1 MNPSRNF
8 VVTVLFG
15 AALALGS
22 TGLRSQELEGYG
34 LRLPKHWL
42 AQANDTA
49 DTHQASESPSPSGPG
64 RAKSYAVPAL
74 EIIGFD
80 ALLNLYD
87 RHAFRGSDFSSN
99 LTSIR
104 DNLHGNWGVDN
115 DPYKVNQV
123 GHPYQGSMYHGF
135 ARSAGLSYW
144 EAAGYTFAG
153 SVLWEIAGE
162 RTDPSMNDQ
171 IASGIAGSFFGE
183 ALFRMASLV
192 LEQGGGMSPFWRE
205 WAATAISPSMG
216 FNRRVMGYDSIFS
229 SRGAPYYSR
238 FSLGLSGETQNNP
251 GASTKAR
258 PNEALL
264 DFSLDYGM
272 PGDSGYEY
280 TRPFDYFT
288 FRVTASSANLI
299 ENVMTRGLL
308 YGKAYSAGSNYH
320 GIWGLYGSYDYIA
333 PQTYRISSTAL
344 SLGTTWQTWLTQ
356 EIALQGTGLAGVGYA
371 AASTLHGSAEG
382 DYHYGV
388 TPQALLALRMIF
400 GNKASLDV
408 TAREYFVTNAAGTTP
423 GHDNIIRTDLAF
435 TWRIVR
441 QHAVSLRYL
450 WNRRD
455 ATYAS
460 LSDTTQS
467 RATVGIYYTMLGND
481 RFGVVGTAP
490 TSTILPKLK

>member
-1 MNPSRNF
+1 MKPSKH
-8 VVTVLFG
+8 VAASLLFG

-22 TGLRSQELEGYG
+22 TGLLAQESTGFG
-34 LRLPKHWL
+34 LRLPKAWL
-42 AQANDTA
+42 AQASDTA
-49 DTHQASESPSPSGPG
+49 DTHQASESPSPSGSG
-64 RAKSYAVPAL
+64 RSKSYAIPAL
-74 EIIGFD
+74 EIVGFD

-104 DNLHGNWGVDN
+104 DNLHGNWKVDN
-115 DPYKVNQV
+115 DPYKVNQI

-153 SVLWEIAGE
+153 SVMWEVAGE
-162 RTDPSMNDQ
+162 RTAPSMNDQ

-229 SRGAPYYSR
+229 SNGAPYYSR
-238 FSLGLSGETQNNP
+238 LSLGLSGETQNNP

-272 PGDSGYEY
+272 PGDPGYQY

-288 FRVTASSANLI
+288 FQVTASSANLI

-308 YGKAYSAGSNYH
+308 YGKAYSVGSNYQ
-320 GIWGLYGSYDYIA
+320 GVWGLYGSYDYIA

-344 SLGTTWQTWLTQ
+344 SLGTTGQAWLTQ
-356 EIALQGTGLAGVGYA
+356 DIALQGTGLAGVGYA
-371 AASTLHGSAEG
+371 AASTLHGTAAG

-408 TAREYFVTNAAGTTP
+408 TAREYLVTNAAGTTA

-441 QHAVSLRYL
+441 QHAVSIRYL

-455 ATYAS
+455 ATYAT
-460 LSDTTQS
+460 LADTTQS

-481 RFGVVGTAP
+481 RFGAVGTAP
-490 TSTILPKLK
+490 TSTILPKLQ

>member
-1 MNPSRNF
+1 MHPSKH
-8 VVTVLFG
+8 VAAALLFG

-22 TGLRSQELEGYG
+22 TGLLAREAAGFG
-34 LRLPKHWL
+34 LRLPKAWL
-42 AQANDTA
+42 AQASDTA

-64 RAKSYAVPAL
+64 RPKSYVIPAL
-74 EIIGFD
+74 EILGFD

-104 DNLHGNWGVDN
+104 NNLHGGWKVDN
-115 DPYKVNQV
+115 DPYQVNQV

-205 WAATAISPSMG
+205 WAATAISPSTG
-216 FNRRVMGYDSIFS
+216 FNRRVMGYDEIFS

-238 FSLGLSGETQNNP
+238 LSLGLSGEAQNNP

-258 PNEALL
+258 PEEALL

-272 PGDSGYEY
+272 PGKPGYEY

-288 FRVTASSANLI
+288 FQATASSANLI

-320 GIWGLYGSYDYIA
+320 GVWGLYGSYDYIA

-344 SLGTTWQTWLTQ
+344 V
-356 EIALQGTGLAGVGYA
+356 ARHHRADMADAG
-371 AASTLHGSAEG
+371 H
-382 DYHYGV
+382 
-388 TPQALLALRMIF
+388 R
-400 GNKASLDV
+400 
-408 TAREYFVTNAAGTTP
+408 AAGHRP
-423 GHDNIIRTDLAF
+423 CWA
-435 TWRIVR
+435 
-441 QHAVSLRYL
+441 QAM
-450 WNRRD
+450 RRP
-455 ATYAS
+455 APC
-460 LSDTTQS
+460 
-467 RATVGIYYTMLGND
+467 
-481 RFGVVGTAP
+481 TAP
-490 TSTILPKLK
+490 PKATTTTGSRRRPFSRCA